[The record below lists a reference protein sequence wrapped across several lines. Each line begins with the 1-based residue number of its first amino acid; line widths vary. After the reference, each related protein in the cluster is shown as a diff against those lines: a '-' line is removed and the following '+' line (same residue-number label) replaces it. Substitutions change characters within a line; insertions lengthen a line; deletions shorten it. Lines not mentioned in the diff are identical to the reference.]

1 MVQPIYDPE
10 KILNL
15 RVEVETKRRLD
26 ALLAKIPTGA
36 AKLSRHGLAVWCLER
51 GLLEAE
57 RDPGAVLRGPMEHAP
72 KNGHETH
79 LPRDERAENELAN
92 LTPTAPAPQSAPA
105 APAPKPV
112 RASRPARTPA
122 PPAPPDGA
130 STLDP
135 DAVRARLLHARET
148 GPVDAVSWAAIQ
160 RATGIQ
166 SSGLVRFSTG
176 QQVTLRPTG
185 LAALDRE
192 LTRLEE
198 IMSREGAGE

>member
-10 KILNL
+10 KVLNL
-15 RVEVETKRRLD
+15 RVEAETKRRLD

-51 GLLEAE
+51 GLIEAE

-72 KNGHETH
+72 KNGHDLAH

-92 LTPTAPAPQSAPA
+92 LTLTAPAAPA

-122 PPAPPDGA
+122 PAAPPDGA
-130 STLDP
+130 STLDA
-135 DAVRARLLHARET
+135 DAVRARLLRAREN
-148 GPVDAVSWAAIQ
+148 GPVDAVAWSALQ

-166 SSGLVRFSTG
+166 SSGLLRFSTG
-176 QQVTLRPTG
+176 QQLTLRATG

>member
-10 KILNL
+10 KVLNL
-15 RVEVETKRRLD
+15 RVEAETKRRLD

-57 RDPGAVLRGPMEHAP
+57 RDPGAVLRGPTEYAP
-72 KNGHETH
+72 QNGHDSAH
-79 LPRDERAENELAN
+79 
-92 LTPTAPAPQSAPA
+92 LTPAAPAAPA

-122 PPAPPDGA
+122 PAAPHDGA

-135 DAVRARLLHARET
+135 DAVRARLLRVREN
-148 GPVDAVSWAAIQ
+148 GPVDAVAWAALQ

-166 SSGLVRFSTG
+166 SSGLLRFSTG
-176 QQVTLRPTG
+176 QQLTLRATG
-185 LAALDRE
+185 LDALDRE
-192 LTRLEE
+192 LTRIEE
-198 IMSREGAGE
+198 IMAREGAGE

>member
-51 GLLEAE
+51 GLIEAE

-72 KNGHETH
+72 KNGHDLAH

-92 LTPTAPAPQSAPA
+92 LTLTAPA

-122 PPAPPDGA
+122 PAAPPDGA

-135 DAVRARLLHARET
+135 DAVRVRLLRAREN
-148 GPVDAVSWAAIQ
+148 GPVDAVAWSALQ

-166 SSGLVRFSTG
+166 SSGLLRFSTG
-176 QQVTLRPTG
+176 QQLTLRATG

-198 IMSREGAGE
+198 IMAREGAGE